1 MLRVAM
7 TLFALAAAPA
17 AFATHEPAPL
27 QAQAKITRVEAERTA
42 LALVRGG
49 STISGNLE
57 RANGRLVWSFDI
69 RMPRTKNITEVHV
82 DAHSGAVV
90 AKTIET
96 PAEQAK
102 EAAAEKKNK

>member
-1 MLRVAM
+1 MIL
-7 TLFALAAAPA
+7 LALAAAPA
-17 AFATHEPAPL
+17 AFATDQPAPL
-27 QAQAKITRVEAERTA
+27 QAQAKITRAEAEKTA
-42 LALVRGG
+42 LALVPGG

-82 DAHSGAVV
+82 DAQTGAVV
-90 AKTIET
+90 SNTIET

-102 EAAAEKKNK
+102 EATAEKKRK